1 MKRMLVGAAVAV
13 LAVGASAQWFED
25 FDSYNA
31 GDNLHGVNGWEGWD
45 GNPAW
50 TAFVSNAQSSS
61 PPNSVDIIPTAD
73 LVQVH
78 SGMSTGV
85 WVYTA
90 DVYLPTKYSGQS
102 YFILMNT
109 YTSGGNPKDW
119 SLQMVFDSTDGM
131 IHNLGGSGN
140 VVTETQVAYDLG
152 VWRTI
157 DVLIDLDA
165 NTHTARYNGQVVVE
179 GEWYG
184 GAGGQ
189 QNIGATDLYGNG
201 ATSVFYD
208 NMGLELVPEPA
219 TIAGLSI
226 GLLALLRRRRR

>member
-1 MKRMLVGAAVAV
+1 MKRILVSAAVAV
-13 LAVGASAQWFED
+13 LAVGASAQWFEN

-31 GDNLHGVNGWEGWD
+31 GDQLHGMNGWEGWD
-45 GNPAW
+45 GNPGAG
-50 TAFVSNAQSSS
+50 ALVSDAQSSS
-61 PPNSVDIIPTAD
+61 APNSVDIVGASD

-78 SGMSTGV
+78 SGMFSGV
-85 WVYTA
+85 WLYTTE
-90 DVYLPTKYSGQS
+90 VYLPTKYSGES

-119 SLQMVFDSTDGM
+119 SLQMVFDSGDGM

-157 DVLIDLDA
+157 DVLIDLDN

-189 QNIGATDLYGNG
+189 QNIGATDLFANN
-201 ATSVFYD
+201 ANSVFYD
-208 NMGLELVPEPA
+208 NFNVQQVPEPA

-226 GLLALLRRRRR
+226 GLLALLRRRRN